1 MVNVGG
7 LMSLGRNYI
16 NLRNALKDYL
26 KEQELTL
33 SDLLG
38 AMDEEKEGI
47 MDALAKR
54 VHLTE
59 AQKRGLERGL
69 TGKDLNL
76 LLFVLQAFYL
86 LNPSGLYKG
95 FVIEPTVGDIVYGD
109 KATFE
114 GCKSILRALGI
125 SIHDLDI

>member
-7 LMSLGRNYI
+7 IMSPGRDYI

-26 KEQELTL
+26 KEQEITL
-33 SDLLG
+33 GDLLG
-38 AMDEEKEGI
+38 TMDEEKEGI

-54 VHLTE
+54 VHLNE
-59 AQKRGLERGL
+59 AQKRVLERRL

-114 GCKSILRALGI
+114 GCKSILKALDI
-125 SIHDLDI
+125 STHDLDI